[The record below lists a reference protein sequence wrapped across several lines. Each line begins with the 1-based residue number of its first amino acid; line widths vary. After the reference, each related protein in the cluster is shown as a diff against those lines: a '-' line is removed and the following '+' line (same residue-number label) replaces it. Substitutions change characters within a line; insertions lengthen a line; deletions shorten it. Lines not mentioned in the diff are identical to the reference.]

1 MHRDQVQRL
10 YYITSI
16 GNLASILDHG
26 ILSYAR
32 AARLLHSDIAMASV
46 QDVRSRKR
54 VPQGKRLHEYACLYL
69 WARNPM
75 LFKRSR
81 EMLEELCVLSVD
93 PSVLE
98 LEGVVIA
105 DSNAAADIAHFA
117 PYPDG
122 LSAVD
127 AELTFAEF
135 WTAADPIE
143 QERRKKRMCA
153 EVLVPDRVAPDYIRG
168 AYLPD
173 EQGTARVR
181 AAGAACPMHVW
192 KHLFF
197 R

>member
-32 AARLLHSDIAMASV
+32 AARLPHSDIAMASV

-54 VPQGKRLHEYACLYL
+54 VPQGKRLHEYACL
-69 WARNPM
+69 
-75 LFKRSR
+75 
-81 EMLEELCVLSVD
+81 
-93 PSVLE
+93 
-98 LEGVVIA
+98 
-105 DSNAAADIAHFA
+105 
-117 PYPDG
+117 DG